1 MPTRKNNISAPEK
14 KKHKIKTQGAHVFAI
29 RSVDPANNISA
40 VKVISWSLLLP
51 TRVLVTSD
59 MLISVIVVARC

>member
-1 MPTRKNNISAPEK
+1 MPTRKNNISAPE